1 MLQVITLFMTQIS
14 GLQFQSK
21 LHSGY
26 VCVCG
31 VGGGGFGGEG
41 LSLQP
46 NFKKG
51 GGLDR
56 TSTFTGGCWERG
68 GDIFRE
74 GCNCHI
80 INEI

>member
-31 VGGGGFGGEG
+31 VGGEG

-56 TSTFTGGCWERG
+56 TSTFTGGG
-68 GDIFRE
+68 G
-74 GCNCHI
+74 GGG
-80 INEI
+80 